1 MTLTR
6 YLAALAAAASLF
18 FMLGGLHGAEAG
30 EGDHRQARRPT
41 AFGDCTGYVAGV
53 EDKLSPRC
61 CRGLAD
67 IKDMAPTFDRR
78 RALCACIHKEMGA
91 GAGTADND
99 CAVAQTAFGDC
110 TGYVAGV
117 EDKLSPRC
125 CRGLADIK
133 DMAPTFDR
141 RRALC
146 ACIHKEMV
154 AAGKV
159 LTRRAAT
166 LPARCS
172 VRISFLPTAHD
183 FDCYRIPRAD

>member
-1 MTLTR
+1 
-6 YLAALAAAASLF
+6 LF
-18 FMLGGLHGAEAG
+18 FMLGGLHGAE
-30 EGDHRQARRPT
+30 
-41 AFGDCTGYVAGV
+41 
-53 EDKLSPRC
+53 
-61 CRGLAD
+61 
-67 IKDMAPTFDRR
+67 
-78 RALCACIHKEMGA
+78 
-91 GAGTADND
+91 AGTADND

-183 FDCYRIPRAD
+183 FDCYRYVPRENMRAPNFVRARCFNSLVRNLFSKR